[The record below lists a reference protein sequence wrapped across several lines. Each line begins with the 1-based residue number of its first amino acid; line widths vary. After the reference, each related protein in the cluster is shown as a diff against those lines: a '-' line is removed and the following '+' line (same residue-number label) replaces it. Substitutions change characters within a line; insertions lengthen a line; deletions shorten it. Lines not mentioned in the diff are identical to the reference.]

1 MIPIGEPADEMK
13 RNRMKR
19 ILKIKLAGL
28 NVCVCWGRGGGMK
41 KQVRQ
46 HSELLL
52 KLRFA

>member
-1 MIPIGEPADEMK
+1 MISTGVPADE
-13 RNRMKR
+13 MKR

-28 NVCVCWGRGGGMK
+28 NVCEVGSSGTE
-41 KQVRQ
+41 KQVRL